1 MKKVVRF
8 IAQCIDS
15 DSGDII
21 EEAIM
26 NEESLSKAE
35 TLKMLGYTHI
45 EQIDFLQKIQ
55 DFKIKHQMEAFLIL
69 TYATN
74 LYTMSST
81 LFQSLCHD
89 SLRSAAL
96 ICKTL

>member
-55 DFKIKHQMEAFLIL
+55 DFKIKHQIMALPYFLW
-69 TYATN
+69 
-74 LYTMSST
+74 
-81 LFQSLCHD
+81 D
-89 SLRSAAL
+89 SNEREYGL
-96 ICKTL
+96 